1 MITIKD
7 SKKEG
12 HEVRS
17 DGYTKLIDNYVN
29 GIRRNT
35 WAKFIMKM
43 LFFAIVM
50 FILSGLVYT
59 FHYTITYTISMIQNM
74 IKSNHVSF
82 NMITATLTPL
92 VSSFGT
98 IIISLLKLPE
108 IIAKYL
114 FNPQEDES
122 AVAIVKNIQKYDIRM
137 YPMLHN
143 VNEKLEEEQTDDIS
157 DKWQNI
163 KDTIKEE
170 PSEISLKDTVQG

>member
-7 SKKEG
+7 LNKED
-12 HEVRS
+12 HESRS
-17 DGYTKLIDNYVN
+17 DGYTKLIENYAK

-35 WAKFIMKM
+35 WAKFIMKIV
-43 LFFAIVM
+43 FFVIVM
-50 FILSGLVYT
+50 CVLGGLSYT
-59 FHYTITYTISMIQNM
+59 FYYAITYTISMIQNM
-74 IKSNHVSF
+74 IKSNHISF
-82 NMITATLTPL
+82 NMIAATLTPL

-122 AVAIVKNIQKYDIRM
+122 AIAIVKNIQRYDIRM

-143 VNEKLEEEQTDDIS
+143 VDEKLERQTECMP
-157 DKWQNI
+157 DKWQ
-163 KDTIKEE
+163 D
-170 PSEISLKDTVQG
+170 LKDEIKKKPSKKEVKEIVQR

>member
-1 MITIKD
+1 M
-7 SKKEG
+7 
-12 HEVRS
+12 
-17 DGYTKLIDNYVN
+17 
-29 GIRRNT
+29 
-35 WAKFIMKM
+35 
-43 LFFAIVM
+43 
-50 FILSGLVYT
+50 ILSY
-59 FHYTITYTISMIQNM
+59 
-74 IKSNHVSF
+74 
-82 NMITATLTPL
+82 
-92 VSSFGT
+92 FGT

-163 KDTIKEE
+163 KDTIKE

>member
-1 MITIKD
+1 
-7 SKKEG
+7 
-12 HEVRS
+12 
-17 DGYTKLIDNYVN
+17 
-29 GIRRNT
+29 
-35 WAKFIMKM
+35 
-43 LFFAIVM
+43 
-50 FILSGLVYT
+50 
-59 FHYTITYTISMIQNM
+59 
-74 IKSNHVSF
+74 
-82 NMITATLTPL
+82 MITATLTPL

-157 DKWQNI
+157 DEWQNI

>member
-1 MITIKD
+1 
-7 SKKEG
+7 
-12 HEVRS
+12 
-17 DGYTKLIDNYVN
+17 
-29 GIRRNT
+29 
-35 WAKFIMKM
+35 MKM

-157 DKWQNI
+157 DEWQNI